1 MSRTALSIVSFL
13 TAATVSL
20 GCGGGTATPGGSTTD
35 RDGRHVRA
43 RQGRPRHRRRQRR
56 HRRHDGARPD
66 GQRRHRRQDDEAGD
80 DGNRRHRD
88 HHRHSDAGHA
98 RHRLPGRRP
107 QRHGAARARLH
118 ARQRARV
125 PDGVRRLRDQRD
137 QRAHRHDRAA
147 RSASTDRSPRTTTT
161 TASTP
166 GRDDRIPARDGGRAG
181 VLPLPHH
188 LRPGVRRQHVR
199 RQRDRLGHEGPHV
212 QGSGRQRSRRAVAVR
227 RDAGAGV
234 DVRHRLHHR
243 QRRLGLPLR
252 RAGRQRR
259 RGEDAGGR
267 REIRPR
273 LDDVA
278 RSQSERLRLLQELRL
293 RRRLHR
299 RLAGDRR
306 AATRPT
312 RPRPTGTTAS
322 STRSGSTPPRSP
334 ARASA
339 APASRSSTRRRPR
352 PAPTPSP

>member
-1 MSRTALSIVSFL
+1 MSRTAPSIVVSFL

-20 GCGGGTATPGGSTTD
+20 GCGGGTATPGGSTTAGMA
-35 RDGRHVRA
+35 GRGSA
-43 RQGRPRHRRRQRR
+43 GTPGTGGTS
-56 HRRHDGARPD
+56 GAGGTMPP
-66 GQRRHRRQDDEAGD
+66 GPMGSAGTGKMMKPGMMGTGGTAVIIGIPTPGTPGTD
-80 DGNRRHRD
+80 
-88 HHRHSDAGHA
+88 
-98 RHRLPGRRP
+98 LPGWRP
-107 QRHGAARARLH
+107 QRHGAAGARLH
-118 ARQRARV
+118 TRQRARV
-125 PDGVRRLRDQRD
+125 PVDVRRLCDQRD
-137 QRAHRHDRAA
+137 QRADRHDR
-147 RSASTDRSPRTTTT
+147 RFDLLLRTDHHHHDHHGLD
-161 TASTP
+161 A
-166 GRDDRIPARDGGRAG
+166 GRHDRIPARDGGRAG

-212 QGSGRQRSRRAVAVR
+212 QGSRRQRSRRAVAVR

-259 RGEDAGGR
+259 RGKDAGGR
-267 REIRPR
+267 RETRPR
-273 LDDVA
+273 VDLVA
-278 RSQSERLRLLQELRL
+278 RSKSERLRLLQELRL
-293 RRRLHR
+293 RRRLHH

-306 AATRPT
+306 ATTRPT
-312 RPRPTGTTAS
+312 RPPPTGTTAS